1 MKVLYIDPQSIYN
14 LAQYDYNLL
23 NNVNAEIT
31 YCCNVKYDAK
41 ILDKV
46 NYKYVF
52 GYSEYSLQALKAL
65 SYIISIFKIMLI
77 VCKVRPDVIHI
88 QWWRL
93 WFIDYIVLSYF
104 KNIVAVLYLQSI
116 MLCHMIVALHI
127 KSVAL
132 NIITKLIN

>member
-93 WFIDYIVLSYF
+93 WFIDCIYSP
-104 KNIVAVLYLQSI
+104 
-116 MLCHMIVALHI
+116 
-127 KSVAL
+127 
-132 NIITKLIN
+132 

>member
-46 NYKYVF
+46 NFHIVF
-52 GYSEYSLQALKAL
+52 RSVEQPKTIRNIQA
-65 SYIISIFKIMLI
+65 
-77 VCKVRPDVIHI
+77 
-88 QWWRL
+88 
-93 WFIDYIVLSYF
+93 
-104 KNIVAVLYLQSI
+104 
-116 MLCHMIVALHI
+116 
-127 KSVAL
+127 
-132 NIITKLIN
+132 

>member
-93 WFIDYIVLSYF
+93 FFLHSISSGCCTKNSNKEENTSAEFIGM
-104 KNIVAVLYLQSI
+104 LQPI
-116 MLCHMIVALHI
+116 GAI
-127 KSVAL
+127 
-132 NIITKLIN
+132 

>member
-46 NYKYVF
+46 NL
-52 GYSEYSLQALKAL
+52 SMSLD
-65 SYIISIFKIMLI
+65 I
-77 VCKVRPDVIHI
+77 VNIRCKH
-88 QWWRL
+88 
-93 WFIDYIVLSYF
+93 
-104 KNIVAVLYLQSI
+104 
-116 MLCHMIVALHI
+116 
-127 KSVAL
+127 
-132 NIITKLIN
+132 